1 MHANL
6 NIEEIMTKIQ
16 KISTFGI
23 LLLVIVGIIA
33 FPTVKKS
40 INAKKADKDSQKE
53 LQKPKPVT
61 MNSRTLE
68 VSAEIIRTHAMNDQT
83 VTTGNIIPAEEV
95 DLSFETSGK
104 VVAIYFAE
112 GAKVQ
117 KGELLAKINDKPL
130 QAQLKKLETQVPLA
144 KDRVYRQKK
153 LLEKNAVSQEAY
165 ESVMTEYDKL
175 MADIEL
181 VKSNIAQTELYAPF
195 DGVIGLRQLSEGAYA
210 TPSTKV
216 AKLSH
221 VDALKIDFSIPE
233 AYANEV
239 KEGTN
244 IVFRLSDNMGITRE
258 YDAQVYAVES
268 TIDTDTRTL
277 SVRALFDNQKQ
288 GLIPGRYTSV
298 TIKRR
303 EIADAISV
311 PSQAIVPEMGR
322 NIVYVYRNGKAQPVE
337 INTGIR
343 TEARVQ
349 AIEGLHVGDTLI
361 TSGVMQL
368 RTGSPVSITNLK

>member
-1 MHANL
+1 
-6 NIEEIMTKIQ
+6 MTRVQ
-16 KISTFGI
+16 KISTFAI
-23 LLLVIVGIIA
+23 LLLVIIAIIIY
-33 FPTVKKS
+33 PTAKK
-40 INAKKADKDSQKE
+40 IIIAKKANKTSQKE
-53 LQKPKPVT
+53 MQVAAPKHTT

-68 VSAEIIRTHAMNDQT
+68 VSAEIIKTHEMSDQT
-83 VTTGNIIPAEEV
+83 ITTGNIIPAEEV

-104 VVAIYFAE
+104 VVAIYFQE

-195 DGVIGLRQLSEGAYA
+195 DGVIGLRQVSEGAYA
-210 TPSTKV
+210 TPSTMI

-239 KEGTN
+239 KEGTK
-244 IVFRLSDNMGITRE
+244 IVFRLADNLGITRE
-258 YDAQVYAVES
+258 YNAKVYAVES
-268 TIDTDTRTL
+268 AIDTDTRTL
-277 SVRALFDNQKQ
+277 SVRALFNNQEHR
-288 GLIPGRYTSV
+288 LIPGRYTSV
-298 TIKRR
+298 TIQRR

-368 RTGSPVSITNLK
+368 RTGSSVSISQLN